1 MTRYCSNSPFIKGIK
16 KSIKKWGTIEVY
28 NNDLKGNIQITNIRL
43 YEKFRP
49 SWEVDVVFKGQ
60 VFLRVNG
67 DRKFYGP
74 SLQKKPRISK
84 VKLNRIIRKLC
95 EKHVNMRLK
104 YFGGEIT
111 YYNQISKIKW
121 T

>member
-1 MTRYCSNSPFIKGIK
+1 MTRYCSNSPVIKAIK
-16 KSIKKWGTIEVY
+16 KSIKKWGTIQIS
-28 NNDLKGNIQITNIRL
+28 NNDLKGEIQITNIRL
-43 YEKFRP
+43 YENFRP
-49 SWEVDVVFKGQ
+49 SWEVDVIFKGQ
-60 VFLRVNG
+60 VLLRVNG
-67 DRKFYGP
+67 DRKFYNA

-84 VKLNRIIRKLC
+84 VKLNRAIRKLC

-121 T
+121 I